1 MLEEHDYCLESEVLF
16 DERRTWL
23 EILLCFAGVF
33 IGLSDMF
40 YFYSILRITSNLI
53 VYWTKR
59 WVILVSKGAIAA
71 AQQIFCSRNPL
82 SNDV

>member
-1 MLEEHDYCLESEVLF
+1 MLIDEKRTGMGILFCFRRVLI
-16 DERRTWL
+16 E
-23 EILLCFAGVF
+23 
-33 IGLSDMF
+33 LSDMF

-82 SNDV
+82 SNEGAGPT

>member
-16 DERRTWL
+16 DEKRTWL

-40 YFYSILRITSNLI
+40 YFYSILRIISNLI
-53 VYWTKR
+53 V
-59 WVILVSKGAIAA
+59 
-71 AQQIFCSRNPL
+71 C
-82 SNDV
+82 